1 MKTSYSGLIFLFLG
15 IIFLWKD
22 INQVAMI
29 SHSNTLF
36 SINEMTWMWFSMALI
51 HFFLVKEC
59 NCKK

>member
-1 MKTSYSGLIFLFLG
+1 MKTSYSGFIFLFLG

-22 INQVAMI
+22 INQGAMI

-36 SINEMTWMWFSMALI
+36 FINEMTWMWFSMALI

>member
-22 INQVAMI
+22 INHVAMI

-36 SINEMTWMWFSMALI
+36 FINEMTWMWFSMALI

>member
-22 INQVAMI
+22 INQGAMI
-29 SHSNTLF
+29 AHSNTLF
-36 SINEMTWMWFSMALI
+36 FINEMTWMWFSMALI

>member
-1 MKTSYSGLIFLFLG
+1 MKINYSGLIFLSLG

-22 INQVAMI
+22 INQEAMI

-36 SINEMTWMWFSMALI
+36 SINEMTWMWFSMALT
-51 HFFLVKEC
+51 HLFLVKDC

>member
-22 INQVAMI
+22 INQGAMI

-36 SINEMTWMWFSMALI
+36 FINEMTWMWFSMALI
-51 HFFLVKEC
+51 HFFLVKKC

>member
-22 INQVAMI
+22 INQGAMI

-36 SINEMTWMWFSMALI
+36 FINEMTWMWFSMALI
-51 HFFLVKEC
+51 HFYLVKEC